1 MADTIL
7 RFRPHHLL
15 CMLTYK
21 GNGYSKSF
29 VENFDLL
36 IERMNTSSVTLEIC
50 KGPDDICAPRLCDPT
65 DATCHCHDADL
76 LKTDDQA
83 LADLGTLPSLDN
95 ISYGSTI
102 PLTRELIRDLRTAYA
117 KNTIRTACQGCE
129 WKEFCDQIK
138 DDQFQETKLI

>member
-36 IERMNTSSVTLEIC
+36 IERMNASSVTLEIC

-65 DATCHCHDADL
+65 DATCHCHDTDL
-76 LKTDDQA
+76 LILAPFQVWRTYPMAA
-83 LADLGTLPSLDN
+83 LFRS
-95 ISYGSTI
+95 
-102 PLTRELIRDLRTAYA
+102 RE
-117 KNTIRTACQGCE
+117 N
-129 WKEFCDQIK
+129 
-138 DDQFQETKLI
+138 